1 MFHRGQEK
9 TQNQQAKQNE
19 NAAKTEADSQVNKPT
34 NTGSSLPKNWN
45 QNATNAQ
52 STTQG
57 NVTMAE
63 TQATNTSGNT
73 TTEGKTADI
82 PTTNQGYV
90 PNRPSYATGA
100 QYPNYGAN
108 AQSSSPVAASNT
120 NGRQL
125 VIGEGI
131 TMSGEIAACDHLVV
145 QGHVEAAL
153 KGASVLD
160 VAETGSFNGSVE
172 IDEATI
178 AGTFSGEITVSGRL
192 TVKSSGK
199 VKGTIAYGEL
209 AVDAGATLEGKLGP
223 VKASKTKDADKT
235 TAGTAS
241 KKTTKKADKDEGEL
255 PFAASAAE

>member
-1 MFHRGQEK
+1 MFHRGSEK
-9 TQNQQAKQNE
+9 TQNQQPKQE
-19 NAAKTEADSQVNKPT
+19 TTADKADA
-34 NTGSSLPKNWN
+34 NTQANTAGTALPKNWN
-45 QNATNAQ
+45 QNAANAQ

-57 NVTMAE
+57 NVTMAD
-63 TQATNTSGNT
+63 TQATNTSDNT

-108 AQSSSPVAASNT
+108 ATGTTPTAASNT

-199 VKGTIAYGEL
+199 IKGTIAYGEL

-223 VKASKTKDADKT
+223 VKASKAKDADKT